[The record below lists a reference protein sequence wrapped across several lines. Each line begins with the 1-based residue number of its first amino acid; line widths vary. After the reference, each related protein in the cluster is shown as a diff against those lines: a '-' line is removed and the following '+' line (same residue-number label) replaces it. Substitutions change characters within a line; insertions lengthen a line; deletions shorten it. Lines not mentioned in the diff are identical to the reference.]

1 VSRQTGHAP
10 TEAAESPKLQ
20 ARRQAFLA
28 AAAEVFARKG
38 FASATLDDVIA
49 RSGGSRQTL
58 YALFGGKQGLFE
70 ALLTEK
76 CQRIFGGMTM
86 EQVLAQPVDEALTGL
101 ATRFLTVVTSKEAI
115 SLQRLVLAEAQ
126 RMPELVEVYWK
137 QGPGR
142 GRARLACYL
151 ASQTERGILHVPDP
165 ELAASAFWGMLH
177 GPFQLKLLLG
187 LREPPDTAE
196 IKAVAEDCVGRFLDG
211 CRAAP
216 GPKPTE
222 RSGMRPAAA

>member
-1 VSRQTGHAP
+1 MEQYSADP
-10 TEAAESPKLQ
+10 AESPRLQ

-38 FASATLDDVIA
+38 YAATTLDDVIA

-58 YALFGGKQGLFE
+58 YSLFGGKQGLFA

-76 CQRIFGGMTM
+76 CHRIFGGMTM
-86 EQVLAQPVDEALTGL
+86 EQVLAQPVEEALAGL
-101 ATRFLTVVTSKEAI
+101 ATRFLTVVTSREAI
-115 SLQRLVLAEAQ
+115 ALQRLVLAEAQ
-126 RMPELVEVYWK
+126 RMPDLVEVYWQ

-151 ASQTERGILHVPDP
+151 ASQAERGVLNIPDP
-165 ELAASAFWGMLH
+165 ELAAASFWGMLQ

-187 LREPPDTAE
+187 LRGPPTQVE
-196 IKAVAEDCVGRFLDG
+196 IKAVVDDSVRRFLDG
-211 CRAAP
+211 CRV
-216 GPKPTE
+216 
-222 RSGMRPAAA
+222 R